1 MKGGVPFRNT
11 ILGYD
16 RRTRMTKDAA
26 ESWPGFVKT
35 RGVKMEVLPNS
46 SVHSGRGSGSLI
58 SVVDVPLGIC
68 RMFSTS

>member
-1 MKGGVPFRNT
+1 
-11 ILGYD
+11 
-16 RRTRMTKDAA
+16 MTKDAA